1 MHKKLKKKHDMPNR
15 KLKSIIVED
24 EILSSEFLKGIILEY
39 SPDVEVIDIVTDIPE
54 AIESINRV
62 KPDIVFLDIEL
73 NGKNSF
79 EILDHF
85 PSFDF
90 KIIVTSGHEQY
101 AFQAFQH
108 RVTDYLLKPYSID
121 QLIKSIDK
129 VRRLIPLDLSN
140 PSYYGSIAIPGLDGV
155 ELLHNDEIVRVE
167 ADGMYCHIILNNEQ
181 FRMVSKPMGSIEKH
195 LSETIFI
202 RVHHSHL
209 VNIHYLVRFVN
220 GANGVLHMKDGSI
233 IPVSKRK
240 KKEVLQRLK
249 LA

>member
-1 MHKKLKKKHDMPNR
+1 MPNR

-24 EILSSEFLKGIILEY
+24 EILSSDLLKGIILEY
-39 SPDVEVIDIVTDIPE
+39 SPDIEVIDIVTDIPE

-73 NGKNSF
+73 NRKNSF

-90 KIIVTSGHEQY
+90 KIIVTSGHEHY

-108 RVTDYLLKPYSID
+108 KVTDFLLKPYSID

-129 VRRLIPLDLSN
+129 VRRLIPFDLSN

-155 ELLHNDEIVRVE
+155 ELLHYDEIVRVE

-181 FRMVSKPMGSIEKH
+181 TRMVSKPMGAIEKH
-195 LSETIFI
+195 LSESIFI

-209 VNIHYLVRFVN
+209 INTKYLVRFVK
-220 GANGVLHMKDGSI
+220 GETGVLHMKDGSI

-240 KKEVLQRLK
+240 KKEVLQRLR

>member
-1 MHKKLKKKHDMPNR
+1 MSYR

-24 EILSSEFLKGIILEY
+24 EILSSDLLKGMIMEY
-39 SPDVEVIDIVTDIPE
+39 SPDVEVIDIVTEIPE

-73 NGKNSF
+73 NGKNGF
-79 EILDHF
+79 EIIDHF

-90 KIIVTSGHEQY
+90 KILVTSGHEHY

-108 RVTDYLLKPYSID
+108 RVTDYLLKPYSKD

-129 VRRLIPLDLSN
+129 VRYQLSFDIIKPSYFGSLSIPGQDGIELIP
-140 PSYYGSIAIPGLDGV
+140 Y
-155 ELLHNDEIVRVE
+155 DEIVRVE
-167 ADGMYCHIILNNEQ
+167 ADGMYCHIILKNEQ
-181 FRMVSKPMGSIEKH
+181 TRMVSKPMGVIEKH
-195 LSETIFI
+195 LSDKVFM

-209 VNIHYLVRFVN
+209 INMQYLVRISK
-220 GANGVLHMKDGSI
+220 GDNGVLHMIDGSI

-249 LA
+249 IA

>member
-1 MHKKLKKKHDMPNR
+1 M
-15 KLKSIIVED
+15 
-24 EILSSEFLKGIILEY
+24 
-39 SPDVEVIDIVTDIPE
+39 
-54 AIESINRV
+54 
-62 KPDIVFLDIEL
+62 
-73 NGKNSF
+73 
-79 EILDHF
+79 
-85 PSFDF
+85 
-90 KIIVTSGHEQY
+90 
-101 AFQAFQH
+101 
-108 RVTDYLLKPYSID
+108 
-121 QLIKSIDK
+121 
-129 VRRLIPLDLSN
+129 DLSN
-140 PSYYGSIAIPGLDGV
+140 PSYYGSIAIPGLDGI

-233 IPVSKRK
+233 ISVSKRK

>member
-1 MHKKLKKKHDMPNR
+1 MSNR

-24 EILSSEFLKGIILEY
+24 EMLSADLLKGIILEY
-39 SPDVEVIDIVTDIPE
+39 SPDVDVIEVVRDIPD
-54 AIESINRV
+54 AIESISRV

-85 PSFDF
+85 PSFTF

-101 AFQAFQH
+101 ALQAFQH

-121 QLIKSIDK
+121 QLIKSIEK
-129 VRRLIPLDLSN
+129 VKRLMPFDLSN
-140 PSYYGSIAIPGLDGV
+140 AFYFGCIALPGSDGV
-155 ELLHNDEIVRVE
+155 ELFQFDDIIRIE
-167 ADGMYCHIILNNEQ
+167 ADGMYSHVYLSNHSK
-181 FRMVSKPMGSIEKH
+181 MVVSRPMGTLKKN

-209 VNIHYLVRFVN
+209 INIHYLTRFIKGEN
-220 GANGVLHMKDGSI
+220 GALELKDGSI
-233 IPVSKRK
+233 IPVSKRR
-240 KKEVLQRLK
+240 KKEVLQRIKSL
-249 LA
+249 

>member
-1 MHKKLKKKHDMPNR
+1 MVKR
-15 KLKSIIVED
+15 KLRSIIVED
-24 EILSSEFLKGIILEY
+24 EILSSDLLKGIILEY
-39 SPDVEVIDIVTDIPE
+39 SPDVEVSDVVRDIPD
-54 AIESINRV
+54 AIKSIIRN

-121 QLIKSIDK
+121 QLIKSIEK
-129 VRRLIPLDLSN
+129 IKRLITFDLN
-140 PSYYGSIAIPGLDGV
+140 EPSHFGSIALPGSDGV
-155 ELLHNDEIVRVE
+155 ELFQFDDIVRIE
-167 ADGMYCHIILNNEQ
+167 ADGMYCHVYLSNKQ
-181 FRMVSKPMGSIEKH
+181 KRVVSKPMGAIEKY
-195 LSETIFI
+195 LSENIFL

-209 VNIHYLVRFVN
+209 VNIHYLLRFMK
-220 GANGVLHMKDGSI
+220 GEIGTLHMKDGSL

-240 KKEVLQRLK
+240 KKDVFQRLK
-249 LA
+249 IS